1 MRVNLVL
8 LLGFVAVIWVVEFVN
23 LFTGHALDQY
33 GTFPRTV
40 QGLRGIALGPFIHGS
55 MGHVLAN
62 TPPLLILGGLSA
74 VRGRE
79 AFPWVSLFIIVAGGA
94 GVWAVGRSALHIGA
108 SGLVFGYF
116 GYLVGR
122 GWYDKSIL
130 SILVAVAVIVVF
142 GWGMLM
148 GILPTG
154 GIVSWE
160 GHLCGLLAGVL
171 VASMT
176 RRGRDRTA

>member
-1 MRVNLVL
+1 M
-8 LLGFVAVIWVVEFVN
+8 
-23 LFTGHALDQY
+23 
-33 GTFPRTV
+33 
-40 QGLRGIALGPFIHGS
+40 
-55 MGHVLAN
+55 
-62 TPPLLILGGLSA
+62 
-74 VRGRE
+74 
-79 AFPWVSLFIIVAGGA
+79 SLFIILMGGT

-171 VASMT
+171 AAAVT
-176 RRGRDRTA
+176 RRQVNRS